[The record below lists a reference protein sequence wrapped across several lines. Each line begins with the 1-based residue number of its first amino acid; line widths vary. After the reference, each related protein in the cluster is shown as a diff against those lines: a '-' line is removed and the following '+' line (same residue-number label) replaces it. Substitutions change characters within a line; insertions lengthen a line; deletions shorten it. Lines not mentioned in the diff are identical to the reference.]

1 VQEDVL
7 KDMEESEAIRRREE
21 EKKAKKKAKER
32 EKKEKDWLNKECIC

>member
-1 VQEDVL
+1 MQEDVL